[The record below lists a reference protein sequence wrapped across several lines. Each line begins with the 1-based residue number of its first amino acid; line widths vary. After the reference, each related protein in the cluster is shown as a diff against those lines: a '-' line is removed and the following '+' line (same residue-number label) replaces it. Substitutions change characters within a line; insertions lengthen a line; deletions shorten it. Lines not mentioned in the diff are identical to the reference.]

1 MAEDKKQTVILEFEV
16 DVDQSVESINKL
28 TAANKEL
35 RKERNELNVA
45 SKEGQKRAQE
55 INAQIDQNTSKIKAN
70 VSAIEQQKINIGNY
84 KSALDGVHPALGK
97 LGSGLEGGTAGFK
110 AMTMQA
116 LAFIATPI
124 GAIIAALVVAFKALQ
139 TFVQNSAVGMDKFED
154 VSAAVSAVVDVLV
167 DRVVKLVGAIG
178 KLLSG
183 DISGGLKG
191 MQESFSGIGDEIQ
204 REIELSVGLAKAIR
218 DLEDREIDYGI
229 AVSESENAIKRLI
242 LQSKNRSLTESERI
256 KKLDEAAA
264 IEKKNAEENL
274 AIQTEALRIAND
286 QANKRIELT
295 RLAGETEVEFGK
307 RLVKAFA
314 DGKAQNDEL
323 RDAVVEGIKKRNTAE
338 GESLNV
344 LEAIQNKKD
353 ALFEKQ
359 QAQREKELAAI
370 QKQAEAEFKASEDAR
385 LQRIKSVEQDQQKE
399 TEGLQTQFKV
409 RLDLNQQLNDQIAEQ
424 NKAARDKE
432 LADSKKAAQI
442 YEIQQGAKLRVAAMV
457 SQSIQDISSRES
469 NAFKVAASAET
480 LINTYAGARATYKS
494 LAGIPVVGPALG
506 AIAAAAAV
514 VSGLADVARING
526 VGFAEGGWTGPGSK
540 HQVAGVVHADEY
552 VVPKHVNNNP
562 IARPH
567 IAALESMRMR
577 PYFDGGLVTRSIA
590 SSVDQNFD
598 IMNLVR
604 NMPAPEVSVKQISK
618 VQKQVK
624 VKEQISKR

>member
-1 MAEDKKQTVILEFEV
+1 MADEKKTILLEFEV
-16 DVDQSVESINKL
+16 DVSQSIESINDL
-28 TAANKEL
+28 TAANKAL
-35 RKERNELNVA
+35 RKERNELNIA
-45 SKEGQKRAQE
+45 SAEGRKRADE
-55 INAQIDQNTSKIKAN
+55 INKVIDQNTAKIKTN

-218 DLEDREIDYGI
+218 ELEDREIDYGI

-242 LQSKNRSLTESERI
+242 LQSKNRSLTEAERI

-307 RLVKAFA
+307 RIVKAFA

-385 LQRIKSVEQDQQKE
+385 LQRIKSLEQDQQKE
-399 TEGLQTQFKV
+399 TEGLTTQFKI
-409 RLDLNQQLNDQIAEQ
+409 RLDLNQSLLDQIAAQ
-424 NKAARDKE
+424 NKEARDKE
-432 LADSKKAAQI
+432 AKDHAASI
-442 YEIQQGAKLRVAAMV
+442 KIHEIQERNKLIIAANVADGIA
-457 SQSIQDISSRES
+457 SISKQHTL
-469 NAFKVAASAET
+469 AFKVAASAAA
-480 LINTYAGARATYKS
+480 LIDTYGAAN
-494 LAGIPVVGPALG
+494 AALKTG
-506 AIAAAAAV
+506 SEISPIYGFLAAAAATLK
-514 VSGLADVARING
+514 GLSNVARING
-526 VGFAEGGWTGPGSK
+526 VEFAEGGWTGPGGK
-540 HQVAGVVHADEY
+540 YQVAGVVHADEY
-552 VVPKHVNNNP
+552 VTPKHIVNNP
-562 IARPH
+562 AAQPH
-567 IAALESMRMR
+567 INALERMR
-577 PYFDGGLVTRSIA
+577 TGMTPYFDGGLVARNISGPIN
-590 SSVDQNFD
+590 QGFD
-598 IMNLVR
+598 VLNIVK
-604 NMPAPEVSVKQISK
+604 NMPPAQVAVVDINRG
-618 VQKQVK
+618 QKAVA
-624 VKEQISKR
+624 VKEKISKR